1 MMKIIRKIYSW
12 FLWFFSKKEIKS
24 EDIIVKE
31 DSDTFSY
38 SFVVDLPDTIK
49 SKQILIIKDGVEP
62 ELLVLKCPC
71 GCNQDIML
79 NLLKDTKPKWDFDFT
94 SNAEINIY
102 PSIWRN
108 IGCKSHF
115 FIKNGKVDW
124 VI

>member
-1 MMKIIRKIYSW
+1 MKIIRKFYSW
-12 FLWFFSKKEIKS
+12 FLSLFSKKEI
-24 EDIIVKE
+24 EVTEIITKE
-31 DSDTFSY
+31 VSNAFSY
-38 SFVVDLPDTIK
+38 SYEVDLPDTIK

-94 SNAEINIY
+94 SKDEINIY

-115 FIKNGKVDW
+115 FIKKGKVDW
-124 VI
+124 VN

>member
-1 MMKIIRKIYSW
+1 MMKIIRKFYSW
-12 FLWFFSKKEIKS
+12 FLSFFSKKEI
-24 EDIIVKE
+24 EATEIITKE
-31 DSDTFSY
+31 VSNAFSY
-38 SFVVDLPDTIK
+38 SYVVDLPDTIK

-94 SNAEINIY
+94 SKDEINIY

-115 FIKNGKVDW
+115 FIKEGNVDW